1 MRQARQDELDEVIR
15 TVSQAFLGLTIGCA
29 RCHAHK
35 FDPIT
40 QQDYYSMQAIFA
52 GLRYGDRRMRGA
64 ENDRW
69 SAQAPQ
75 AAKQISELDA
85 ELQLARK
92 TLGLRRPIANI
103 QHEPFAPMLAKTIRM
118 EIRASNNSQPASIY
132 EIEVWTD
139 AAEPINV
146 ALAESG
152 TKVSASGFAL
162 ENQSR
167 HPDNLI
173 DGTVDPR
180 QAYPWKADKA
190 GPAWIQID
198 LPRAQNIAK
207 IVWQKG
213 YSAPADYKI
222 KIQLPDQTWK
232 TVAHSADRMPR
243 ADDTRQAKDVSLVT
257 QNGDPIPQK
266 ETAELVALMTRLR
279 AARSEHARLIAGP
292 QVYGASFGKPD
303 EIWLLRRGDAMQR
316 AKKVGPAIPESL
328 GDLSLSQD
336 LPESK
341 RRAALATFL
350 GSTSNPL
357 VARVIV
363 NRIWQ
368 HVFGNGI
375 VETPSDFGRMGSQP
389 SHPLLLDWLAV
400 EFVQNGWSLKHIH
413 RLILNSN
420 TFRQSSRPHAA
431 SLATDAESRLLWRFP
446 PRRLDAES
454 LRDSILQ
461 VSGKLNP
468 KMGGPGFDFFNQKGG
483 LSDYIAKETFDAN
496 GWRRMIYSTRIRMQ
510 AVDIFGA
517 FDCPDSGQMRPNRP
531 RSITPIQALSM
542 LNSPFVNRQANFMAE
557 RVLTVAGN
565 QLDHQVSLAVELV
578 FSRRPTEEEKSMLSE
593 LARVHGMG
601 QVCRVLINSNEFLF
615 LR

>member
-1 MRQARQDELDEVIR
+1 
-15 TVSQAFLGLTIGCA
+15 
-29 RCHAHK
+29 
-35 FDPIT
+35 
-40 QQDYYSMQAIFA
+40 
-52 GLRYGDRRMRGA
+52 
-64 ENDRW
+64 
-69 SAQAPQ
+69 
-75 AAKQISELDA
+75 
-85 ELQLARK
+85 
-92 TLGLRRPIANI
+92 
-103 QHEPFAPMLAKTIRM
+103 
-118 EIRASNNSQPASIY
+118 
-132 EIEVWTD
+132 
-139 AAEPINV
+139 
-146 ALAESG
+146 
-152 TKVSASGFAL
+152 
-162 ENQSR
+162 
-167 HPDNLI
+167 
-173 DGTVDPR
+173 
-180 QAYPWKADKA
+180 
-190 GPAWIQID
+190 
-198 LPRAQNIAK
+198 
-207 IVWQKG
+207 
-213 YSAPADYKI
+213 
-222 KIQLPDQTWK
+222 
-232 TVAHSADRMPR
+232 
-243 ADDTRQAKDVSLVT
+243 
-257 QNGDPIPQK
+257 
-266 ETAELVALMTRLR
+266 
-279 AARSEHARLIAGP
+279 
-292 QVYGASFGKPD
+292 
-303 EIWLLRRGDAMQR
+303 MQR
-316 AKKVGPAIPESL
+316 TKKVGPAIPKSL

-375 VETPSDFGRMGSQP
+375 VETPSDFGKMGSQP

-431 SLATDAESRLLWRFP
+431 TLATDAESRLLWRFP

-496 GWRRMIYSTRIRMQ
+496 GWRRMIYATRIRMQ

-531 RSITPIQALSM
+531 RSITPIQALSL

-557 RVLTVAGN
+557 RVQTVAGN

-593 LARVHGMG
+593 LAMVHGIG